1 VDDLSTELPSGQ
13 TLTFDRNSSKTVL
26 DSAGR
31 VATLAYDQ
39 VPWAGWYNTGAA
51 RWEPVM
57 FMDNAATNLC
67 LQSENFGATWSAIG
81 TPTRTAAAATCGDLA
96 LDRIGDDA
104 GGTLEGYSQA
114 VAFTGNAVKAI
125 SLFLKAGTS

>member
-1 VDDLSTELPSGQ
+1 AQQLVPAAQGDGDERHAGGDVGGHAEVVMTALFPSRSYRRTRERASGLLFAFGVDDLSTELPSGQ

-39 VPWAGWYNTGAA
+39 VPWAGWYNTVAA

-67 LQSENFGATWSAIG
+67 LQSENFGAT
-81 TPTRTAAAATCGDLA
+81 
-96 LDRIGDDA
+96 
-104 GGTLEGYSQA
+104 
-114 VAFTGNAVKAI
+114 
-125 SLFLKAGTS
+125 